1 MLDLIAK
8 TGKRPSQLI
17 DELHRIV
24 GPHHYDRIDVPFD
37 AARRSEV
44 EARVAAAQPL
54 ELGGLQVTG
63 RDALD
68 GARFH
73 LEGGAWALVRFSGTE
88 PLLRLYAEAESPER
102 VRSVL
107 EATRALAGV

>member
-1 MLDLIAK
+1 M
-8 TGKRPSQLI
+8 
-17 DELHRIV
+17 
-24 GPHHYDRIDVPFD
+24 
-37 AARRSEV
+37 
-44 EARVAAAQPL
+44 EARVAAAQPR
-54 ELGGLQVTG
+54 EMGGLPVVG

-68 GARFH
+68 GSRFH

-88 PLLRLYAEAESPER
+88 PLLRLYAEAESPDR